1 MIDSPKF
8 RLRRGPFQDAF
19 RGLFGRRSRA
29 PFLARFPAC
38 AAVLLCLTVAANPAC
53 AQSEK
58 QPLPRFASLDS
69 SEVNLRAGPGETYP
83 KLWLYQRNGMPV
95 EIIEEFDVWRRV
107 RDYQGVVGWVK
118 STLLSSKRTAIVTEK
133 QRALHEDPLET
144 SRIVAYADPGV
155 IGKLLSC
162 DGQWCRL
169 DVKGYKGWLP
179 RDQFFGAYPDENFKE

>member
-1 MIDSPKF
+1 
-8 RLRRGPFQDAF
+8 
-19 RGLFGRRSRA
+19 GLFGCLFQA
-29 PFLARFPAC
+29 PLLAWAAALVFLIA
-38 AAVLLCLTVAANPAC
+38 AANPAQ

-69 SEVNLRAGPGETYP
+69 SAVNLRAGPGETYP

-118 STLLSSKRTAIVTEK
+118 STLLSSRRSAIVTESR
-133 QRALHEDPLET
+133 RALHEDPLET

-155 IGKLLSC
+155 VAKLLSC

-179 RDQFFGAYPDENFKE
+179 RSQFWGAYPDENFKE